1 MDHLIDDDK
10 YDSLITTTVIYVK
23 QQTSNMCVRQVNAY
37 IQRSKLQNAI
47 QFPLEDYILSLQI
60 NVYVGFPVDV
70 SNDTSGT

>member
-37 IQRSKLQNAI
+37 IQRPKLQNAI
-47 QFPLEDYILSLQI
+47 QFPLKDYILSLQI